1 MTRVHDSTSKVFKTL
16 IKQGRP
22 QFLEDHESLT
32 KTGKLEVLQSRVQ
45 FINWIGELLL
55 FALYPGSST
64 FRMTNALQ
72 FLQAHYKIFS
82 SAKAKE
88 FAEAAGIPLNVLE
101 NHVTD
106 VLLSILWTD
115 FEKDRL
121 LALGTFSFNLSPSD
135 N

>member
-1 MTRVHDSTSKVFKTL
+1 M
-16 IKQGRP
+16 
-22 QFLEDHESLT
+22 
-32 KTGKLEVLQSRVQ
+32 Q

-82 SAKAKE
+82 SVKAKE

-101 NHVTD
+101 DDVTD

-121 LALGTFSFNLSPSD
+121 LALGTFFFFNWRRVGHFDAFFRDFNLDAISTTRIRTD
-135 N
+135 K